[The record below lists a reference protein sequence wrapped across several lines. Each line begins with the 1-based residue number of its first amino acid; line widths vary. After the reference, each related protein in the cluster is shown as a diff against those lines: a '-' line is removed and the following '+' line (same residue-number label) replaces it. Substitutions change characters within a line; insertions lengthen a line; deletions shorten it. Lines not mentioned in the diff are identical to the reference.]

1 MVGVSGGAG
10 YYESRVI
17 TFVKAVKASVIAT
30 ESSPCKDSTLISEIK
45 QLDQTLMT
53 VIDTGSLSISLL
65 FIGTQVLRSSG
76 WFVTLGITAP

>member
-1 MVGVSGGAG
+1 MVGVSGGAS
-10 YYESRVI
+10 YYESRVRI
-17 TFVKAVKASVIAT
+17 TFVKAVKALIIAT
-30 ESSPCKDSTLISEIK
+30 ESSPCQDYISEIK

>member
-1 MVGVSGGAG
+1 MVGVSGGAS

-17 TFVKAVKASVIAT
+17 TFVKAVKALVIAT
-30 ESSPCKDSTLISEIK
+30 ESSPCQDYISKIK

>member
-1 MVGVSGGAG
+1 MVGVSGGAS

-17 TFVKAVKASVIAT
+17 TFVKAVKTLVIAT
-30 ESSPCKDSTLISEIK
+30 ESSPCQDYISEIK

-76 WFVTLGITAP
+76 WFVTLGITSP

>member
-1 MVGVSGGAG
+1 MVGVSGGAS

-17 TFVKAVKASVIAT
+17 TFVKAVKALVIAT
-30 ESSPCKDSTLISEIK
+30 ESSPCKDYISEIK

-76 WFVTLGITAP
+76 WFVTLGITSP

>member
-1 MVGVSGGAG
+1 MVGVSGGAS

-17 TFVKAVKASVIAT
+17 TFVKAVKALVIAT
-30 ESSPCKDSTLISEIK
+30 ESSPCKDSTLIREK

-76 WFVTLGITAP
+76 WFVTLGITSP

>member
-1 MVGVSGGAG
+1 MVGVSGGVS

-17 TFVKAVKASVIAT
+17 TFVKAVKALVIAT
-30 ESSPCKDSTLISEIK
+30 ESSPCKDSTLIREK
-45 QLDQTLMT
+45 HLDQTLMT